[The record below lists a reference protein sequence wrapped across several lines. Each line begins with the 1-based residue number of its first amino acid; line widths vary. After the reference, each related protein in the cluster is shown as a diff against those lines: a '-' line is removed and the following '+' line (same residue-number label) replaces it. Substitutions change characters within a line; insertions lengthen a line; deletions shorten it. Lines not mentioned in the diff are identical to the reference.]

1 MSGME
6 ITLAVVLGLIV
17 NEFSDVSP
25 WLARRLVAWSA
36 RQRYGDTARAE
47 IRAEELG
54 AVINDRPGKLF
65 KLGTGVRF
73 ASAALAV
80 RLRRLVAREPQPG
93 DEPLPEDVLPFPR
106 VLPEEDEPS
115 RLVARYL
122 FPTERY
128 RGEWKRHW
136 IHLFKGLVVITL
148 YAVFGVWATILR
160 IKPQY
165 VDWIVAG
172 IIVGAVLLA
181 GFRAVGWYVGRFIIT
196 NKRLMSTEG
205 VLVRR
210 VAMIPLLR
218 VTDLRYVQTPIGRL
232 FSYGTFQLESASRS
246 NAMRRIVHLPNPNE
260 LYLRLVEEMY
270 EPEAVESRLAY
281 SRDDEREL
289 PELDFDADEP
299 EVLPARR
306 RLDEPAP
313 PAPAV
318 VQREII
324 YQIGALSNQL
334 ATLSAAIQRLSP
346 TPDESTDHIAADS
359 PDDVESGPHRRVVP
373 RPLPRRRPT
382 NFSAPV
388 PEATD

>member
-80 RLRRLVAREPQPG
+80 RVRRLVSREPQPA
-93 DEPLPEDVLPFPR
+93 DQPLPDDIVPLAGLIPP
-106 VLPEEDEPS
+106 LEDEPS

-136 IHLFKGLVVITL
+136 IHPFKSSLVIIL
-148 YAVFGVWATILR
+148 YAVFGTWATILR

-165 VDWIVAG
+165 VDWIVVA
-172 IIVGAVLLA
+172 IIVGAVLLIA
-181 GFRAVGWYVGRFIIT
+181 FRGLAWYFGRFIIT
-196 NKRLMSTEG
+196 NRRLMSTEG
-205 VLVRR
+205 VLYRR
-210 VAMIPLLR
+210 VAMIPLMR
-218 VTDLRYVQTPIGRL
+218 VTDMRYVQSPIARL
-232 FSYGTFQLESASRS
+232 LNYGTFRLESAGRFTT
-246 NAMRRIVHLPNPNE
+246 MRKIADLPNPNE

-270 EPEAVESRLAY
+270 EPAAVESRLGYRNADPA
-281 SRDDEREL
+281 DDEEGAL
-289 PELDFDADEP
+289 AANLDLFELDPVVRDP
-299 EVLPARR
+299 S
-306 RLDEPAP
+306 P
-313 PAPAV
+313 PAPAA

-324 YQIGALSNQL
+324 HQIGALSTQL
-334 ATLSAAIQRLSP
+334 AALSAAIQSLSP
-346 TPDESTDHIAADS
+346 GVDS
-359 PDDVESGPHRRVVP
+359 PGVDSPSVDQGIAVADRRSHDDERSLIDEEREEGVSLAG
-373 RPLPRRRPT
+373 
-382 NFSAPV
+382 A
-388 PEATD
+388 

>member
-1 MSGME
+1 ME

-80 RLRRLVAREPQPG
+80 RLRRLVSREPQPA
-93 DEPLPEDVLPFPR
+93 DEPIPEDVLPFAR

-122 FPTERY
+122 FPTERF
-128 RGEWKRHW
+128 RGEWRRHW
-136 IHLFKGLVVITL
+136 IHPLKRLAVIAL
-148 YAVFGVWATILR
+148 YTVFGIWATILR

-165 VDWIVAG
+165 VGWIVAG
-172 IIVGAVLLA
+172 IIVAAVLLI
-181 GFRAVGWYVGRFIIT
+181 GFQALGWYFGRFIIT

-205 VLVRR
+205 VLFRR

-218 VTDLRYVQTPIGRL
+218 VTDLRYLQTPFARL
-232 FSYGTFQLESASRS
+232 LNYGTFQLESASRS
-246 NAMRRIVHLPNPNE
+246 NAMRKIVDLPNPNE

-270 EPEAVESRLAY
+270 EPEAVESRLGYDA
-281 SRDDEREL
+281 DGERL
-289 PELDFDADEP
+289 TTLDLDLGSGVDEP
-299 EVLPARR
+299 EVPSAPR
-306 RLDEPAP
+306 RLYE

-324 YQIGALSNQL
+324 HQIGALSNQL

-346 TPDESTDHIAADS
+346 APGDLPTADPAPDTGDPTVPPA
-359 PDDVESGPHRRVVP
+359 PDPGRNRRVVLQ
-373 RPLPRRRPT
+373 RITSPLP
-382 NFSAPV
+382 
-388 PEATD
+388 EAAD